1 MIYQF
6 WIKISMLW
14 QNLSGKNAPKV
25 SFCNKKSNYSKSNEF
40 ARKKSVTNHDSF
52 WHQKLPSIILIPN
65 TYFNFFLELN
75 NMTVLAKML
84 VPYRKTKSQLIHHFN
99 MVHPRDISLTESWGS
114 SRFLSTWGGVRFW
127 LRALFFKS
135 YLLRPTLKKFFS
147 Q

>member
-40 ARKKSVTNHDSF
+40 ERKKSVMNHDSF

-75 NMTVLAKML
+75 NMTVLAKVF

-114 SRFLSTWGGVRFW
+114 SRFFNLYISFN
-127 LRALFFKS
+127 FFI
-135 YLLRPTLKKFFS
+135 LTIFNTLDLEIS
-147 Q
+147 